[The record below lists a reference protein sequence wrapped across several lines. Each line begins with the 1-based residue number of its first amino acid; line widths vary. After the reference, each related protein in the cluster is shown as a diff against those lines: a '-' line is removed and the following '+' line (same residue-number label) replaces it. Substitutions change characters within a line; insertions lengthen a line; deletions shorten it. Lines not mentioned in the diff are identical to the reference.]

1 MEVIWCHP
9 IGGETL
15 VTDGRVDD
23 RLVWWSWHSKL
34 SAWLSVRVSQVVISV
49 LLAGRRVV
57 MEDVQSETIWPSRIS
72 GDKWMWMISS
82 MAIQPWMESRWSGG
96 MRQKL
101 HYITHMWKYSHSRGG
116 RKRVHLHIVTDP
128 YWIPS

>member
-23 RLVWWSWHSKL
+23 QLVWWFQHSKL

-49 LLAGRRVV
+49 LLAGRRTVT
-57 MEDVQSETIWPSRIS
+57 EDVRWSISWPSQIS
-72 GDKWMWMISS
+72 G
-82 MAIQPWMESRWSGG
+82 QPCWMEMSPMVGWPGWQWAVGWR
-96 MRQKL
+96 MMEFTL
-101 HYITHMWKYSHSRGG
+101 HHSHVQIRPTPDTLE
-116 RKRVHLHIVTDP
+116 KECICTL
-128 YWIPS
+128 

>member
-23 RLVWWSWHSKL
+23 QLVWWFQHSKL

-49 LLAGRRVV
+49 LLTERRTVT
-57 MEDVQSETIWPSRIS
+57 EDVRWSISWPSRIS
-72 GDKWMWMISS
+72 GDEVGRMISS
-82 MAIQPWMESRWSGG
+82 HGHPTMDGEQMVRWNETEIT
-96 MRQKL
+96 L
-101 HYITHMWKYSHSRGG
+101 HHSHVEIFPLQTR
-116 RKRVHLHIVTDP
+116 
-128 YWIPS
+128 